1 MRDRLARLKGGLRV
15 KTIAA
20 RVKTTD
26 ARVMTPVV
34 LPVPR
39 PCAVPRLPRRELK
52 RLRCGQRFQPPEP
65 KHPRRE
71 PKHPRRVQRLRFPEP
86 KHLRREPKHLRCVP
100 KLLLHE
106 RKRQP
111 RARKVLFSAPK
122 DRVAG
127 ATAVALVRIV
137 VLARTGDQLVTRTGE
152 VVMTVVRVVMTVV
165 AMGIGTEAVDL
176 VVMSRASAALIPLR
190 CKPQS
195 GRRRSRRPISSI
207 PMTAASSGKPGP
219 MHAPRPPGRAM
230 RPRRNPPPVVARWPL
245 PMTVA
250 IVAHAARCGTV
261 DRQAPVRF
269 ACTSTSV
276 AATTSMTAACGS
288 L

>member
-1 MRDRLARLKGGLRV
+1 VARDRLVRLNGGPRV

-39 PCAVPRLPRRELK
+39 PRPVQKFR
-52 RLRCGQRFQPPEP
+52 PPEP
-65 KHPRRE
+65 KP
-71 PKHPRRVQRLRFPEP
+71 PRRVQRLRFPEP
-86 KHLRREPKHLRCVP
+86 KHLPPEPKPRRPEPKHLRPESKHLRCVP

-106 RKRQP
+106 RKRRP

-127 ATAVALVRIV
+127 ATAVMLVRIV
-137 VLARTGDQLVTRTGE
+137 VLEMTGDQVVTRTGG
-152 VVMTVVRVVMTVV
+152 VVMTVVRVAMMVVVVME
-165 AMGIGTEAVDL
+165 IGTEAVDL
-176 VVMSRASAALIPLR
+176 VVMSRASAAQSPPR
-190 CKPQS
+190 CQPQS
-195 GRRRSRRPISSI
+195 GRRKARRPISST
-207 PMTAASSGKPGP
+207 PMTAASSGRPGLIL
-219 MHAPRPPGRAM
+219 APRPPSRAM
-230 RPRRNPPPVVARWPL
+230 RPRPNPPPVVARCPL

-250 IVAHAARCGTV
+250 IVARAVRSVTA

-269 ACTSTSV
+269 ACT
-276 AATTSMTAACGS
+276 
-288 L
+288 

>member
-1 MRDRLARLKGGLRV
+1 MDRLARRNGGPIVKTTAARV
-15 KTIAA
+15 KTIA
-20 RVKTTD
+20 V
-26 ARVMTPVV
+26 RVMTPVV
-34 LPVPR
+34 RLVPR
-39 PCAVPRLPRRELK
+39 PRRVQKL
-52 RLRCGQRFQPPEP
+52 L
-65 KHPRRE
+65 RRE
-71 PKHPRRVQRLRFPEP
+71 PKHPRRAQRFRPPEP
-86 KHLRREPKHLRCVP
+86 KHPRPEPKHPHREPKHPRCVP
-100 KLLLHE
+100 KLLPHE

-127 ATAVALVRIV
+127 ATAVMLVRIV
-137 VLARTGDQLVTRTGE
+137 VLAMIGDQLVTRTGE
-152 VVMTVVRVVMTVV
+152 VVMTGVRVVMTVV

-176 VVMSRASAALIPLR
+176 VVMSRASAALSPLR

-195 GRRRSRRPISSI
+195 GRRRARRPTSSI

-219 MHAPRPPGRAM
+219 MLAPRPPSRAM
-230 RPRRNPPPVVARWPL
+230 RPRRNPPPVVARCPL

-250 IVAHAARCGTV
+250 IVARAARCGTV

-276 AATTSMTAACGS
+276 VATTSMIPACGS